1 MYKREKVTN
10 ILVNSKVTSFLFFR
24 TLGLVTS
31 ETSYTVPVPTWFV
44 LVSRNSLGD
53 FYFAVMSRDS
63 IVAEVG
69 ICDWPRDEKME
80 VFE

>member
-44 LVSRNSLGD
+44 LVSRYSLEKKKKTKKNQNSKKTTKKSS
-53 FYFAVMSRDS
+53 Y
-63 IVAEVG
+63 
-69 ICDWPRDEKME
+69 
-80 VFE
+80 